1 MLKNLIL
8 CLLPLIAAA
17 SWEEV
22 AVKGLDVVISAN
34 VGDSENFKNSLST
47 LIERAANE
55 YERTGVQDYELDLPG
70 YLTQRAGKKSIA
82 VQNMRRLATQ
92 KLNPAIEPLKNLILT
107 KIKEM
112 PEADTKAVMSG
123 EVLFSH
129 YLRTNAFDEIYEIIR
144 PLARELGADAS
155 FAKSFKSAVG
165 KEPGED
171 FSSEFSSALI
181 NESFDF
187 LSKNEREFRK
197 NSGAILNAIKTVR

>member
-1 MLKNLIL
+1 MLKKLIL
-8 CLLPLIAAA
+8 CLLPLFATA

-34 VGDSENFKNSLST
+34 VGDSENFKSSLST
-47 LIERAANE
+47 LIERAAGE
-55 YERTGVQDYELDLPG
+55 YERTGMQDYELDLPS
-70 YLTQRAGKKSIA
+70 YITERAGKKSIA
-82 VQNMRRLATQ
+82 VQNMRRLTTQ

-129 YLRTNAFDEIYEIIR
+129 YLRTNAFDEIYEILR
-144 PLARELGADAS
+144 PLARSLGSDAG
-155 FAKSFKSAVG
+155 FAESYKNAVG
-165 KEPGED
+165 KEPDED

-187 LSKNEREFRK
+187 LSKNEMEFRK
-197 NSGAILNAIKTVR
+197 NSGAILNAIKKAR

>member
-1 MLKNLIL
+1 ML
-8 CLLPLIAAA
+8 
-17 SWEEV
+17 
-22 AVKGLDVVISAN
+22 SAGA
-34 VGDSENFKNSLST
+34 GDSENFKNSLST

-55 YERTGVQDYELDLPG
+55 YEREGIEDYELDLPG

-165 KEPGED
+165 REPGDD
-171 FSSEFSSALI
+171 FSSEFSSAFI

-197 NSGAILNAIKTVR
+197 NSGAILNAIKTIR

>member
-1 MLKNLIL
+1 LLKNLIF

-55 YERTGVQDYELDLPG
+55 YEHTGVQDYELDLPS
-70 YLTQRAGKKSIA
+70 YITERAGKKSIA
-82 VQNMRRLATQ
+82 VQNMQRLASK
-92 KLNPAIEPLKNLILT
+92 KLSLAVEPIKKLVLA
-107 KIKEM
+107 KIKDM
-112 PEADTKAVMSG
+112 SEADTKAVMSG

-165 KEPGED
+165 REPGDD
-171 FSSEFSSALI
+171 FSSEFSSAFI

-197 NSGAILNAIKTVR
+197 NSGAILNAIKTIR

>member
-1 MLKNLIL
+1 M
-8 CLLPLIAAA
+8 PLIAAA

-34 VGDSENFKNSLST
+34 VGDSENFKSSLST
-47 LIERAANE
+47 LIERAASE
-55 YERTGVQDYELDLPG
+55 YEREGIEDYELDLPG

-112 PEADTKAVMSG
+112 PEADTKEVMSG

-144 PLARELGADAS
+144 PLARELGTDAS

-165 KEPGED
+165 RDPGDD
-171 FSSEFSSALI
+171 FSSEFSSAFI

-197 NSGAILNAIKTVR
+197 NSGAILNAIKTIR

>member
-1 MLKNLIL
+1 MLKKLIF
-8 CLLPLIAAA
+8 CLLPLFATA

-22 AVKGLDVVISAN
+22 AVKGLDVMLSAGA
-34 VGDSENFKNSLST
+34 GDSENFKNSLST

-55 YERTGVQDYELDLPG
+55 YERTGVQDYELDLPS
-70 YLTQRAGKKSIA
+70 YITERAGKK
-82 VQNMRRLATQ
+82 RLASK
-92 KLNPAIEPLKNLILT
+92 KLSLAVEPIKKLVLA
-107 KIKEM
+107 KIKDM
-112 PEADTKAVMSG
+112 SEADTKAVMSG

-165 KEPGED
+165 RDPGDD
-171 FSSEFSSALI
+171 FSSEFSSAFI

-197 NSGAILNAIKTVR
+197 NSGAILNAIKTIR

>member
-47 LIERAANE
+47 LIERAASE
-55 YERTGVQDYELDLPG
+55 YEREGIEDYELDLPG

-123 EVLFSH
+123 KVLFSH

-144 PLARELGADAS
+144 PLARELGTDVS

-165 KEPGED
+165 REPGDD
-171 FSSEFSSALI
+171 FSSEFSSAFI

>member
-1 MLKNLIL
+1 MLKNLIF
-8 CLLPLIAAA
+8 CLLPLMAAA

-47 LIERAANE
+47 LIERAASE
-55 YERTGVQDYELDLPG
+55 YEREGIEDYELDLPA

-165 KEPGED
+165 RDPGDD
-171 FSSEFSSALI
+171 FSSEFSSAFI

>member
-1 MLKNLIL
+1 MLKKLIF
-8 CLLPLIAAA
+8 CLLPLFATA

-22 AVKGLDVVISAN
+22 AVKGLDVMLSAGA
-34 VGDSENFKNSLST
+34 GDSENFKNSLST

-55 YERTGVQDYELDLPG
+55 YELDLPS
-70 YLTQRAGKKSIA
+70 YITERAGKKSIA
-82 VQNMRRLATQ
+82 VQNMQRLASK
-92 KLNPAIEPLKNLILT
+92 KLSLAVEPIKKLVLA
-107 KIKEM
+107 KIKDM
-112 PEADTKAVMSG
+112 SEADTKAVMSG

-144 PLARELGADAS
+144 PLARELGTDVS

-165 KEPGED
+165 REPGDD
-171 FSSEFSSALI
+171 FSSEFSSAFI

-197 NSGAILNAIKTVR
+197 NSGAILNAIKTIR

>member
-1 MLKNLIL
+1 MLKKLIF
-8 CLLPLIAAA
+8 CLLPLFATA

-34 VGDSENFKNSLST
+34 VGDSENFKSSLST
-47 LIERAANE
+47 LIERAASE
-55 YERTGVQDYELDLPG
+55 YEREGIEDYELDLPS

-92 KLNPAIEPLKNLILT
+92 KLNPVIEPLKNLILT

-165 KEPGED
+165 REPGDD
-171 FSSEFSSALI
+171 FSSEFSSAFI

-197 NSGAILNAIKTVR
+197 NSGAILNAIKTIR

>member
-1 MLKNLIL
+1 MIKNLIF

-47 LIERAANE
+47 LIERAASE
-55 YERTGVQDYELDLPG
+55 YEREGIEDYELDLPG

-92 KLNPAIEPLKNLILT
+92 KLNPSIEPLKNLILT

-129 YLRTNAFDEIYEIIR
+129 YLRTNAFDEIYDILL
-144 PLARELGADAS
+144 PFARALGSDAG
-155 FAKSFKSAVG
+155 FAKSYKNAVG
-165 KEPGED
+165 KEIADD
-171 FSSEFSSALI
+171 FGSEFSSALI

-197 NSGAILNAIKTVR
+197 NSGAILNAIKTIR

>member
-1 MLKNLIL
+1 MLKNLIF
-8 CLLPLIAAA
+8 CLLPLMAAA

-47 LIERAANE
+47 LIERAASE
-55 YERTGVQDYELDLPG
+55 YEREGIEDYELDLPA

-165 KEPGED
+165 REPGDD
-171 FSSEFSSALI
+171 FSSEFSSAFI

>member
-1 MLKNLIL
+1 M
-8 CLLPLIAAA
+8 AAA

-47 LIERAANE
+47 LIERAASE
-55 YERTGVQDYELDLPG
+55 YEREGIEDYELDLPA

-165 KEPGED
+165 REPGDD
-171 FSSEFSSALI
+171 FSSEFSSAFI

-197 NSGAILNAIKTVR
+197 NSGAILNAIRTVR

>member
-34 VGDSENFKNSLST
+34 VGDSENFKSSLST
-47 LIERAANE
+47 LIERAASE
-55 YERTGVQDYELDLPG
+55 YEREGIEDYELDLPG

-112 PEADTKAVMSG
+112 PGADTKAIMSG

-165 KEPGED
+165 REPGDD

>member
-1 MLKNLIL
+1 MLKKLIF
-8 CLLPLIAAA
+8 CLLPLFATA

-22 AVKGLDVVISAN
+22 AVKGLDVMLSAGA
-34 VGDSENFKNSLST
+34 GDSENFKNSLST

-55 YERTGVQDYELDLPG
+55 YEREGIEDYELDLPG

-165 KEPGED
+165 REPGDD
-171 FSSEFSSALI
+171 FSSEFSSAFI

-197 NSGAILNAIKTVR
+197 NSGAILNAIKTIR

>member
-1 MLKNLIL
+1 M
-8 CLLPLIAAA
+8 PLFATA

-22 AVKGLDVVISAN
+22 AVKGLDVMLSAGA
-34 VGDSENFKNSLST
+34 GDSENFKNSLST

-55 YERTGVQDYELDLPG
+55 YEREGIEDYELDLPG

-165 KEPGED
+165 REPGDD
-171 FSSEFSSALI
+171 FSSEFSSAFI

-197 NSGAILNAIKTVR
+197 NSGAILNAIKTIR

>member
-8 CLLPLIAAA
+8 CLLPLMAVA

-34 VGDSENFKNSLST
+34 VGDSENFKSSLST
-47 LIERAANE
+47 LIERAASE
-55 YERTGVQDYELDLPG
+55 YEREGIEDYELDLPS

-165 KEPGED
+165 REPGDD
-171 FSSEFSSALI
+171 FSSEFSSAFI

-197 NSGAILNAIKTVR
+197 NSGAILDAIKTVR

>member
-1 MLKNLIL
+1 MLKNLIF

-55 YERTGVQDYELDLPG
+55 YERTGVQDYELDLPS
-70 YLTQRAGKKSIA
+70 YITERAGKKSIA
-82 VQNMRRLATQ
+82 VQNMQRLASK
-92 KLNPAIEPLKNLILT
+92 KLSLAVEPIKKLVLA
-107 KIKEM
+107 KIKDM
-112 PEADTKAVMSG
+112 SEADTKAVMSG

-144 PLARELGADAS
+144 PLARELGTDAS

-165 KEPGED
+165 REPGDD
-171 FSSEFSSALI
+171 FSSEFSSAFI

-197 NSGAILNAIKTVR
+197 NSGAILTAIKTIR

>member
-1 MLKNLIL
+1 ML
-8 CLLPLIAAA
+8 
-17 SWEEV
+17 
-22 AVKGLDVVISAN
+22 SAGA
-34 VGDSENFKNSLST
+34 GDSENFKNSLST

-55 YERTGVQDYELDLPG
+55 YERTGVQDYELDLPS
-70 YLTQRAGKKSIA
+70 YITERAGKKSIA
-82 VQNMRRLATQ
+82 VQNMRRLTTQ
-92 KLNPAIEPLKNLILT
+92 KLNPAIESLKNLILT

-165 KEPGED
+165 REPGDD
-171 FSSEFSSALI
+171 FSSEFSSAFI

-197 NSGAILNAIKTVR
+197 NSGAILNAIKTIR